1 MNTTTLL
8 TQLSKLTGISGMESD
23 VAESLRNL
31 LSPYGNIHTTP
42 LGSIICTA
50 RTSAEGQPNILL
62 DAHMDEP
69 GMIVT
74 FIEDSGF
81 LRVSNCGGLD
91 RALLM
96 ASQVEIHTSGGIM
109 PGVICSIP
117 PHLQDGSEKNNPKI
131 EDVLVDVGYP
141 GDKCRE
147 LIRPGDRVNLRST
160 PRELLGGLV
169 SGKALDNRAGCCCL
183 IKVLELLKDEE
194 LNCGLSVVFS
204 SMEEI
209 GGQGAKTAAYGV
221 APTHAVVVDV
231 SYAHTPDSPREKCGK
246 IGDGPMVGFSPILS
260 RELSDKL
267 VDIAKSTEI
276 PYQYEAMGGS
286 TGTNADHIATTRTG
300 VRTALVSIPL
310 KYMHSPTEVV
320 DPQDVDNSAT
330 LIAALVCEISG

>member
-1 MNTTTLL
+1 
-8 TQLSKLTGISGMESD
+8 MEGE
-23 VAESLRNL
+23 VASFSQNL
-31 LSPYGNIHTTP
+31 LSSYGNVYTTP
-42 LGSIICTA
+42 LGSIICTI
-50 RTSAEGQPNILL
+50 RTPAEGEPDIML

-81 LRVSNCGGLD
+81 LRVGSCGGLD

-96 ASQVEIHTSGGIM
+96 ASQVEVHTRDGVL

-117 PHLQDGSEKNNPKI
+117 PHLQDGSEKNNPQI

-147 LIRPGDRVNLRST
+147 LIRPGDRVNLLST
-160 PRELLGGLV
+160 PRQLLGGLI

-183 IKVLELLKDEE
+183 IKTLELLKGDD

-221 APTHAVVVDV
+221 SPTHAIVVDV
-231 SYAHTPDSPREKCGK
+231 SYAHTPDSPREKCGLA
-246 IGDGPMVGFSPILS
+246 GSGPMIGFSPVLS
-260 RELSDKL
+260 RDMSDKL
-267 VDIAKSTEI
+267 VTIAKSHEI
-276 PYQYEAMGGS
+276 PHQFEAMGSS
-286 TGTNADHIATTRTG
+286 TGTNADHIATTRLG
-300 VRTALVSIPL
+300 VHTALVSIPI

-320 DPQDVDNSAT
+320 DPQDVDNSAE
-330 LIAALVCEISG
+330 LIAALVREISKGGTGNA